1 MVGPGSRPW
10 SRGPWVFRP
19 RATLVL
25 SLLLLLLVFDA
36 CRAPERQ
43 WTTAFAIGAIHG
55 YQRALAPRFAA
66 AGLKCRFTP
75 TCSHYA
81 EEVLRRHGIVVGG
94 WRVLARIARC
104 GPWTPAGTV
113 DPPS

>member
-1 MVGPGSRPW
+1 MPG
-10 SRGPWVFRP
+10 P

-25 SLLLLLLVFDA
+25 SLFLLLLALDA

-55 YQRALAPRFAA
+55 YQRTLAPRFAA

-94 WRVLARIARC
+94 WRALARITRC